1 MQTEEKTV
9 DVNAMTLQSCAEYIF
24 RQLGFQKV
32 VRIKDVAAHFEVNSA
47 TLYRAIA
54 YGELVRLGRGCVDR
68 KSLKDWFCKHPTY
81 LAHINY

>member
-9 DVNAMTLQSCAEYIF
+9 DLNSQTLQSCAEYIF

-32 VRIKDVAAHFEVNSA
+32 VRIRDVAQHFEVSPSR
-47 TLYRAIA
+47 LYRAIA
-54 YGELVRLGRGCVDR
+54 FGELTQLGKGCVDR
-68 KSLKDWFCKHPTY
+68 KSLKEWFCKHPTY